1 MGVSSP
7 QPPRLLVVTGLVT
20 YLTVLFVLVAMPKA
34 PTNVQ
39 VSDVTAT
46 SARLSWEPA
55 VDDSAGTIESYIIQY
70 RRKYAPGTSY
80 EEITDVLDTEFVV
93 TGLNPYTTYEM
104 RVTAVNNIGRGLPS
118 RLADVPT
125 GETSKLLIIM

>member
-1 MGVSSP
+1 
-7 QPPRLLVVTGLVT
+7 
-20 YLTVLFVLVAMPKA
+20 MPKA

-46 SARLSWEPA
+46 SARLNWEPA

-70 RRKYAPGTSY
+70 RRKYSPGTSY
-80 EEITDVLDTEFVV
+80 DEITDVLGTEFVV

-104 RVTAVNNIGRGLPS
+104 RVIAVNNIGRGLPS
-118 RLADVPT
+118 RITDVPT
-125 GETSKLLIIM
+125 GETGE

>member
-1 MGVSSP
+1 MTIFDGII
-7 QPPRLLVVTGLVT
+7 L
-20 YLTVLFVLVAMPKA
+20 VLFAAMPKA

-39 VSDVTAT
+39 ESDITAT
-46 SARLSWEPA
+46 SARLNWELA

-80 EEITDVLDTEFVV
+80 DEITDVLGTEFVV

-104 RVTAVNNIGRGLPS
+104 RVIAVNNIGRGLPS
-118 RLADVPT
+118 RIKDVST
-125 GETSKLLIIM
+125 GEASKCICILHV